1 MRISRSILP
10 GVLVGLWTPSLVVA
24 ETTIYFKGSA
34 VEVPPP
40 LVLLVGGL
48 ALLAVGTA
56 LRKWLRGRTPAPEPG
71 SADDVSYPLPGQP
84 AVGKI
89 PLLPDADLTA
99 VRSGEPSAAG
109 PDVRRPPHE

>member
-1 MRISRSILP
+1 MRILRFIFP
-10 GVLVGLWTPSLVVA
+10 GVLIGLWAPSLVVA
-24 ETTIYFKGSA
+24 ETTIYFKGSP

-84 AVGKI
+84 PVVKI

-99 VRSGEPSAAG
+99 VRGAEPSAAG
-109 PDVRRPPHE
+109 PDVRRPSHE